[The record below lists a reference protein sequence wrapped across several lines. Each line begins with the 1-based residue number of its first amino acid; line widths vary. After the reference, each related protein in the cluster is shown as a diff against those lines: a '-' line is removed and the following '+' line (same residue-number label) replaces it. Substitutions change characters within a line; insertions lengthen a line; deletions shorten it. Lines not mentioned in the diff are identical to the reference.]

1 MKDVIKMAL
10 KLFLITLVA
19 GGLLG
24 ATYAV
29 TAEPIAQQ
37 QQLEAETARKAVL
50 SQASTFEAIEDMSK
64 ISADPNFSM
73 VTAVYA
79 GKDDSGNVVGHVV
92 EIITKGYSAGLN
104 MSVGIAAD
112 GTVSGMKMGTHAET
126 AGLGAKATEPWF
138 EEQYVGK
145 NAPLVVVKNVASA
158 GETEILSIAGA
169 TITTDAIT
177 DAVNVASDCIAMF
190 VVGG

>member
-29 TAEPIAQQ
+29 TAEPIAEQQ
-37 QQLEAETARKAVL
+37 RLEAETARKAVL
-50 SQASTFEAIEDMSK
+50 SEATTFEAIED
-64 ISADPNFSM
+64 ISEILADPNFAM
-73 VTAVYA
+73 VTAVYT
-79 GKDDSGNVVGHVV
+79 GTDESGNTVGYVV

-104 MSVGIAAD
+104 MSVGIKAD
-112 GTVSGMKMGTHAET
+112 GTVSGMKVGTHAET

-145 NAPLVVVKNVASA
+145 SAPLVVVKNVASA

-177 DAVNVASDCIAMF
+177 DAVNVASDCITQY
-190 VVGG
+190 VIGG